1 MERYELH
8 SDKFTKTKPYSL
20 HYDRVKKGPDGN
32 WHDSVELLLMKKGAS
47 YAYLNAEKL
56 ETHEDDIIFINSNT
70 IHLINAADDVCE
82 YYCLIVNLDFLEEF
96 GLYFEDTII
105 SSLITSYEAREIFEK
120 IIEEETQTNDNF
132 SSPAII
138 SLIISL
144 FVYLLRNHSVSSGET
159 HASAGNTKTL
169 MMRKALNYMKANY
182 KEKIQISD
190 IADYVNFSKDYLSHT
205 FKEFTGVTIVYY
217 LNFLRCRHAK
227 NLLSRGNISVS
238 NAAMASGFDN
248 ISHFSRTYK
257 KIMGYLPSLKE
268 NSPKNQS
275 KTNVEKDNVK

>member
-1 MERYELH
+1 MERFELH
-8 SDKFTKTKPYSL
+8 NDKFTKMHPYSL
-20 HYDRVKKGPDGN
+20 HYDRVKNGKNGN
-32 WHDSVELLLMKKGAS
+32 WHDSVELLLIKKGTS
-47 YAYLNAEKL
+47 YAYLNAEKI
-56 ETHEDDIIFINSNT
+56 EAHEEDIVFINSNT
-70 IHLINAADDVCE
+70 VHLINAADNVCE

-105 SSLITSYEAREIFEK
+105 SSLITSKEAHDIFEK
-120 IIEEETQTNDNF
+120 IIEEATQKKDNF
-132 SSPAII
+132 SSPAVV

-144 FVYLLRNHSVSSGET
+144 FVHLLRNYSVSAGENHT
-159 HASAGNTKTL
+159 SSVNSKSL
-169 MMRKALNYMKANY
+169 MMRKALSFMKSNF

-227 NLLSRGNISVS
+227 NLLSRGDISVS

-248 ISHFSRTYK
+248 ISHFTRTYK
-257 KIMGYLPSLKE
+257 KIMGYLPSVKE
-268 NSPKNQS
+268 NNSPKS
-275 KTNVEKDNVK
+275 L

>member
-1 MERYELH
+1 MERFELH

-20 HYDRVKKGPDGN
+20 HYDRVKKGKNGN
-32 WHDSVELLLMKKGAS
+32 WHDSVELLLIKKGTS
-47 YAYLNAEKL
+47 YAYLNAEKI
-56 ETHEDDIIFINSNT
+56 EAHEDDIVFINSNT
-70 IHLINAADDVCE
+70 VHLVNAVDDVSE
-82 YYCLIVNLDFLEEF
+82 YYCLIVNLDFLEEL

-105 SSLITSYEAREIFEK
+105 SSIITSKEASDIFEK
-120 IIEEETQTNDNF
+120 IIEEETQKKDNF
-132 SSPAII
+132 SSPAVV

-144 FVYLLRNHSVSSGET
+144 FVYLLRNHSVLLGETLASSG
-159 HASAGNTKTL
+159 NNKTL
-169 MMRKALNYMKANY
+169 MMRRALHYMKANY

-227 NLLSRGNISVS
+227 NLLSRGDISVS

-248 ISHFSRTYK
+248 ISHFTRTYK

-268 NSPKNQS
+268 
-275 KTNVEKDNVK
+275 